1 MEWLA
6 YLVFLLVGFYLG
18 SNKQQNKQESTNTLP
33 IAKVPNLNPLNAY
46 REKKDREELEQAQKE
61 FNIMMENVNN
71 YDGTSNH
78 QQEVK

>member
-1 MEWLA
+1 MEWLV
-6 YLVFLLVGFYLG
+6 YLLFLLVGFYLG
-18 SNKQQNKQESTNTLP
+18 SSKRQNKQDSINTLP

-46 REKKDREELEQAQKE
+46 REKKEREELEQAQKE
-61 FNIMMENVNN
+61 FNIMMENGNN

>member
-1 MEWLA
+1 MEWIT
-6 YLVFLLVGFYLG
+6 YLLFLLVGFFMG
-18 SNKQQNKQESTNTLP
+18 RMTIKTVQGNTNMLP
-33 IAKVPNLNPLNAY
+33 EIKKPNFNPMNAY
-46 REKKDREELEQAQKE
+46 REKKEREELEQAQKE

>member
-1 MEWLA
+1 MEWLIF
-6 YLVFLLVGFYLG
+6 LVFLLVGFFLG
-18 SNKQQNKQESTNTLP
+18 TYKPRNKQEGTNTLP
-33 IAKVPNLNPLNAY
+33 AIKMPNLNPMNAY
-46 REKKDREELEQAQKE
+46 REKKEREELEQAQKE

>member
-1 MEWLA
+1 MEWIV
-6 YLVFLLVGFYLG
+6 YLLFLLVGFYLG
-18 SNKQQNKQESTNTLP
+18 RVGSKTAQVNTNTLP
-33 IAKVPNLNPLNAY
+33 EIKKPNLNLLDVY
-46 REKKDREELEQAQKE
+46 REKKEREELEQAQKE

>member
-1 MEWLA
+1 MEWLI
-6 YLVFLLVGFYLG
+6 YLVFLLVGFFLG
-18 SNKQQNKQESTNTLP
+18 TSKRQNKQEGTNTLP
-33 IAKVPNLNPLNAY
+33 AIKTPNLNPMNAY
-46 REKKDREELEQAQKE
+46 REKKEREELEQSQKE

>member
-1 MEWLA
+1 MEWLV
-6 YLVFLLVGFYLG
+6 YLLFLLVGFYLG
-18 SNKQQNKQESTNTLP
+18 GFKRQNKQESINTLP

-46 REKKDREELEQAQKE
+46 REKKEREELEQAQKE